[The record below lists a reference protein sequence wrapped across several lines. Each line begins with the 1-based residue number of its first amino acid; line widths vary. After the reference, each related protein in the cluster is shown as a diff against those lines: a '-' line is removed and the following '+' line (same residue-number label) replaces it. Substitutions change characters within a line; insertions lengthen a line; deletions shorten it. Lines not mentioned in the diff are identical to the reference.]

1 MQYTVV
7 HQSFSHVLLSILLC
21 ISVMHRYPTVSPDP
35 PQWEVDYE
43 KMKDKIENLNRQVS
57 LALIVFS

>member
-1 MQYTVV
+1 
-7 HQSFSHVLLSILLC
+7 
-21 ISVMHRYPTVSPDP
+21 MHRYPTVSPDP

-57 LALIVFS
+57 LALFVFS